1 MLLPVLGKNLFIF
14 LNTDFNYVW
23 VEHLLTSFQ
32 VNVQKLNNIRK
43 YDFKCQKFLLK
54 SIKLIV
60 NLANWDLFGRGCRI
74 GCFDLVFF
82 GSDRQNFVDVWRF
95 SPNIPAT

>member
-32 VNVQKLNNIRK
+32 VKRPKTKQYTKV
-43 YDFKCQKFLLK
+43 
-54 SIKLIV
+54 
-60 NLANWDLFGRGCRI
+60 
-74 GCFDLVFF
+74 
-82 GSDRQNFVDVWRF
+82 
-95 SPNIPAT
+95 